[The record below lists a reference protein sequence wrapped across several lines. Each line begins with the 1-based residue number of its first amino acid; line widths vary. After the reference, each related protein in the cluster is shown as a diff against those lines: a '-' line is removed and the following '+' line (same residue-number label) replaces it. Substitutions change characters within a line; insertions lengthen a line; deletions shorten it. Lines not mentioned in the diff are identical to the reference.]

1 MNDVD
6 IRVRD
11 LSEIEEE
18 EEEEGRLMASDFPG
32 KILRCCVRIS
42 RRLSRQV
49 FQKD

>member
-11 LSEIEEE
+11 LSEIEE

>member
-11 LSEIEEE
+11 LSEIE